1 MLSVRKTG
9 AALGAEIQ
17 GVDLSQPLDNA
28 TVAEIDR
35 LWLEHEVIFFRGQKL
50 APEDHIRFSE
60 QLGPVEVHVRTDCCK
75 PGYPQLFIVANI
87 VENGKPI
94 GAGDAGT
101 IWHSDGCCYD
111 KPSRGSLLYA
121 KRVPMKDGVVL
132 GDTMF
137 SSMNRAYEALPEDL
151 KHKLISTK
159 ALNSY
164 LKGYSRP
171 RKTGPIPPL
180 TEEQKKKVPD
190 IEIPVVRR
198 HPFTGRPCL
207 FVNEGYTTRIVGMPD
222 AESSELLDY
231 LFHHV
236 TRPEFIYRHNWR
248 EGDLLIWD
256 NCATQHCAVL
266 DYAPLPRHMERTTI
280 TGSASLR
287 DGAYGIRHAA

>member
-1 MLSVRKTG
+1 MLLARQTG

-17 GVDLSQPLDNA
+17 GVDLSQTLDDA

-35 LWLEHEVIFFRGQKL
+35 LWLKHEVIFFRNQNL
-50 APEDHIRFSE
+50 APEDHVRFSE
-60 QLGPVEVHVRTDCCK
+60 RLGPVEVHVRTDCCK
-75 PGYPQLFIVANI
+75 PGYPKIFIVSNI
-87 VENGKPI
+87 FENGKPI

-101 IWHSDGCCYD
+101 VWHSDGCCYD

-121 KRVPMKDGVVL
+121 KRVPVKDGVVL

-137 SSMNRAYEALPEDL
+137 SSMNRAYEALPEDM
-151 KHKLISTK
+151 KRKLAGMRAI
-159 ALNSY
+159 NSY

-171 RKTGPIPPL
+171 RQTGPIPPL

-190 IEIPVVRR
+190 MEIPVVRR
-198 HPFTGRPCL
+198 HPFTGKPCL
-207 FVNEGYTTRIVGMPD
+207 FINEGYTVRIVGVPE
-222 AESSELLDY
+222 AESRELLDY

-236 TRPEFIYRHNWR
+236 TRREFIYRHNWR
-248 EGDLLIWD
+248 EGDLLVWD

-280 TGSASLR
+280 TGSASIR
-287 DGAYGIRHAA
+287 DGAYQIPRAA